1 VSRNPLIA
9 KLHIAKKQLGLDDAS
24 YRAVLMAATGKA
36 SSRDMREHE
45 LVAVMEAF
53 KKQGF
58 RATTPATKEGR
69 KPYVTKIY
77 ALWGDLQRRGTL
89 ADPSMKA
96 LGSFIHRQTGM
107 HRAEWLS
114 PEDANKVTEGLK
126 AWLAR
131 SRKRGDDERPV

>member
-58 RATTPATKEGR
+58 RAPHPPPR
-69 KPYVTKIY
+69 KAYVTKIY